1 MARQKQFERDTVL
14 KRAIGVFSDHGFEGT
29 STDALLKT
37 MGISRQSMYD
47 TFGDKWALYL
57 EALQRYVTES
67 VASQVAV
74 LNGKASPIKGV
85 EALLENMIQTAL
97 INPAPACLGI
107 SAVCEFG
114 HSEREVTLVTE
125 ISGRALLSALETR
138 ISEAVGTGEAP
149 EELVPAE
156 AAQFILAT
164 LTGIKV
170 AARAGASSQ
179 ILQGIAR
186 TALRSLR

>member
-1 MARQKQFERDTVL
+1 MARRKEFDRETVL

-29 STDALLKT
+29 STDVLLKT

-47 TFGDKWALYL
+47 TFGDKWKLYL

-67 VASQVAV
+67 IAAQVAI
-74 LNGKASPIKGV
+74 LNGKPSPIKGV
-85 EALLENMIQTAL
+85 EALLQTMIRTAL
-97 INPAPACLGI
+97 ADPAPACLGI

-125 ISGRALLSALETR
+125 VSSRTLRTALEKR
-138 ISEAVGTGEAP
+138 IAEAIGTGEASAD
-149 EELVPAE
+149 LDPAE
-156 AAQFILAT
+156 AAHFILAT

-170 AARAGASSQ
+170 AARSGASSEV
-179 ILQGIAR
+179 LHGIAR

>member
-1 MARQKQFERDTVL
+1 MKQ
-14 KRAIGVFSDHGFEGT
+14 AIGVFSDHGFEGT
-29 STDALLKT
+29 STEVLLKA

-47 TFGDKWALYL
+47 TFGDKWTLYL
-57 EALQRYVTES
+57 EALQGYVTES
-67 VASQVAV
+67 VASQISV

-97 INPAPACLGI
+97 ASPAPACLGI
-107 SAVCEFG
+107 SAICEFG

-125 ISGRALLSALETR
+125 ISGRALRSALETR

-149 EELVPAE
+149 ADLVPAE

-179 ILQGIAR
+179 VLQGIAR